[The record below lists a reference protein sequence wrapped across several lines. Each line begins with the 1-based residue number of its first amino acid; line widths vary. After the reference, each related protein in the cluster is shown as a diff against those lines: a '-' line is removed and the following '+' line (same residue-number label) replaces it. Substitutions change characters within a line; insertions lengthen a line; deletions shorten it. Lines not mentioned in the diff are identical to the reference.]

1 MPWHEFYKLLV
12 AEFGP
17 PPCLTPSGQCRTRIG
32 IMWTAATVATMTELR
47 SPWEAI
53 EAVRQYFARP
63 PKSASLAIEDMR
75 AEKEGEEDVAFAAG
89 TLTP

>member
-1 MPWHEFYKLLV
+1 MQDAYRDHV
-12 AEFGP
+12 DRCNGRNDD
-17 PPCLTPSGQCRTRIG
+17 Q
-32 IMWTAATVATMTELR
+32 LR